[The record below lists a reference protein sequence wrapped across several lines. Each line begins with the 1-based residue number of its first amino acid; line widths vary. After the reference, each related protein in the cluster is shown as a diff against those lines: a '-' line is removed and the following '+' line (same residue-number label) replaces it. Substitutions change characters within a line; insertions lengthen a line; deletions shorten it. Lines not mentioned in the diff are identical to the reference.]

1 MVEQVSVFCEFYPAY
16 RLEHIRKIKARLF
29 FRFLNEGYRRYAQR
43 MLDLAIVSRIPHME
57 KKDAQAAVDVWLRAV
72 DNPLDKFAPNNDYSA
87 IDKLEKA
94 L

>member
-1 MVEQVSVFCEFYPAY
+1 
-16 RLEHIRKIKARLF
+16 
-29 FRFLNEGYRRYAQR
+29 
-43 MLDLAIVSRIPHME
+43 ME